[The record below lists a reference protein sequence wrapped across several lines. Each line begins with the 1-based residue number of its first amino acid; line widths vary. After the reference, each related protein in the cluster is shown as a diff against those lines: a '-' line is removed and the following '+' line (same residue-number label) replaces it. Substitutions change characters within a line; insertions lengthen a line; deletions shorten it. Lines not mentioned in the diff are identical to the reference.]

1 MTIKAL
7 TPPTQLPA
15 VPLYA
20 PPAQL
25 APGGFGKGN
34 AVPPKMVPPAPS
46 APKQTLQIPPEE
58 RAKAAVDAFHEVR
71 AELGALIA
79 KPPVDEG
86 LKHKKEQQLII
97 VQNGAIEA
105 ATTNFNLKRQLAQQA
120 EFDLGGAKIKLI
132 GAVQEPSS
140 SADPVGALATAEN
153 AAMLARRNL
162 ADAESLL
169 KQAKG
174 TPEGDR
180 DAAHDNLRN
189 ARKHH
194 LAEDMKLAGANFQ
207 AGPDEN
213 MVDVAQKDVEAADQR
228 LVQAEREEKA
238 VTDTKSQPA
247 P

>member
-1 MTIKAL
+1 M
-7 TPPTQLPA
+7 
-15 VPLYA
+15 
-20 PPAQL
+20 
-25 APGGFGKGN
+25 
-34 AVPPKMVPPAPS
+34 S
-46 APKQTLQIPPEE
+46 PEE
-58 RAKAAVDAFHEVR
+58 RAEAAVDAFHEVR
-71 AELGALIA
+71 AELRALIA
-79 KPPVDEG
+79 KPPVDER
-86 LKHKKEQQLII
+86 LRHAKEQQLMI
-97 VQNGAIEA
+97 VQNGAMEA
-105 ATTNFNLKRQLAQQA
+105 ATTNFNLKRKSAQQA
-120 EFDLGGAKIKLI
+120 EFDLTGAKIKLI
-132 GAVQEPSS
+132 EAVSDHS
-140 SADPVGALATAEN
+140 NSGDPTGDPIEALAAAEN